1 MKLLSGRPLAALIEP
16 GGSPNRKRWMH
27 LRDGATGT
35 VFAPVVVFKLPFAP
49 MSPRLKTGT
58 LIVACW
64 GTFGVLLGQQ
74 TYALQAGQGPAG
86 VWSHAL
92 VLQLNYCLV
101 WAVATPAVLRLGRR
115 FPLVAPAQP
124 AHARP
129 VLWQSLP
136 VHLVAGVACA
146 LIVQGAHSC
155 LLPFLYPH
163 WFPPVPLSLLR
174 RSLMGTVDYGVILYW
189 VVVLIGQS
197 VDYLRRSD
205 EARIRQAQLQE
216 QLAEA
221 QLQALRMQM
230 HPHFL
235 FNALNSVAALI
246 PDDPRAAEHMLT
258 RLGELLRIYL
268 RSSEVQEISLA
279 QEIEFVRRYLEIQK
293 LRFEERLQVH
303 IRLDPA
309 AETAAVPSLILQP
322 LVENA
327 IVHGIADRDRDG
339 SIDIDAAVQGAELLL
354 RVADNGSDSEPTA
367 AAWREGTGLG
377 NTRRRLERL
386 YGPLH
391 AFSVEAVASGG
402 VCASIRIPLKQPTA
416 RPA

>member
-1 MKLLSGRPLAALIEP
+1 MHPRLKAAALI
-16 GGSPNRKRWMH
+16 
-27 LRDGATGT
+27 L
-35 VFAPVVVFKLPFAP
+35 
-49 MSPRLKTGT
+49 
-58 LIVACW
+58 ACW

-92 VLQLNYCLV
+92 ALQLNYCLV
-101 WAVATPAVLRLGRR
+101 WAAATPVVLGLGRR
-115 FPLVAPAQP
+115 FPLVARAQP
-124 AHARP
+124 AQGRP
-129 VLWQSLP
+129 ALWHSLA
-136 VHLVAGVACA
+136 VHLLAGLTCA
-146 LIVQGAHSC
+146 LIVQGAHSL

-174 RSLMGTVDYGVILYW
+174 RSLVSTADYGVILYW
-189 VVVLIGQS
+189 VVLLTGQS
-197 VDYLRRSD
+197 VDSLRRSD
-205 EARIRQAQLQE
+205 EARIRHAELQE

-230 HPHFL
+230 RPHFL

-268 RSSEVQEISLA
+268 RSSELQEISLA
-279 QEIEFVRRYLEIQK
+279 QEIDFLRRYLEIQK
-293 LRFEERLQVH
+293 LRFEERLHVH

-339 SIDIDAAVQGAELLL
+339 SIEIDAAVEGAELSL
-354 RVADNGSDSEPTA
+354 RVADNGSDSREPA
-367 AAWREGTGLG
+367 PADWREGTGLG

-386 YGPLH
+386 YGRRH
-391 AFSVEAVASGG
+391 GFSVEALANGG
-402 VCASIRIPLKQPTA
+402 VCASIRIPLKQTTA

>member
-1 MKLLSGRPLAALIEP
+1 MPL
-16 GGSPNRKRWMH
+16 
-27 LRDGATGT
+27 
-35 VFAPVVVFKLPFAP
+35 
-49 MSPRLKTGT
+49 RLKTAT
-58 LIVACW
+58 LILACW

-74 TYALQAGQGPAG
+74 TYALQAGQGPMG

-92 VLQLNYCLV
+92 ALQLNYCLV
-101 WAVATPAVLRLGRR
+101 WALATPLVLRLGRR

-124 AHARP
+124 ELLHGRP
-129 VLWQSLP
+129 ALWRSLA

-146 LIVQGAHSC
+146 LTVQSAHSL
-155 LLPFLYPH
+155 LLPALYPH

-174 RSLMGTVDYGVILYW
+174 RSLMSTVDYGVILYW
-189 VVVLIGQS
+189 VVLLIGQS
-197 VDYLRRSD
+197 VDYLRRAD
-205 EARIRQAQLQE
+205 EARIRQAELQE
-216 QLAEA
+216 QLAAA

-246 PDDPRAAEHMLT
+246 PEDPRVAEHMLT

-268 RSSEVQEISLA
+268 RSSEVQEITLL
-279 QEIEFVRRYLEIQK
+279 QEIDFLRRYLEIQK
-293 LRFEERLQVH
+293 LRFEERLHVH

-309 AETAAVPSLILQP
+309 AESAAVPSLLLQP

-339 SIDIDAAVQGAELLL
+339 SIEIDVAVEGAELSL
-354 RVADNGSDSEPTA
+354 RVADNGGDCGEPA
-367 AAWREGTGLG
+367 PAGWREGTGLG

-386 YGPLH
+386 YGTRH
-391 AFSVEAVASGG
+391 VFSVEALANGG
-402 VCASIRIPLKQPTA
+402 VCASIRIPLKH
-416 RPA
+416 PAASPA